1 MNRANKL
8 TMTRIVLAILILVIL
23 MIPYKDMGISV
34 PTFLVMGKV
43 LVDVSYIVAGFLFV
57 IASVTDYLDGM
68 YARKE
73 KNTSD
78 FGAILD
84 AIADKVLVNGV
95 LILLAYNGF
104 ISIIIPVIIVIR
116 DILMDSLR
124 ILGAKQGIVVK
135 ANKLGKLKTVF
146 MLIGISFMLFYNLPF
161 EAWGIYVADIF
172 VDVATVLSVVSLVSY
187 YMNLKGK
194 IKFV

>member
-1 MNRANKL
+1 MNHANKL
-8 TMTRIVLAILILVIL
+8 TMLRIVLAILILVIL
-23 MIPYKDMGISV
+23 MLPYKDFGISV

-43 LVDVSYIVAGFLFV
+43 LVDVRYIVAGFLFV

-78 FGAILD
+78 FGATLD

-104 ISIIIPVIIVIR
+104 ISVVIPVIIVTR

-124 ILGAKQGIVVK
+124 ALSAKQGIVIK

-146 MLIGISFMLFYNLPF
+146 MLIGLSFMLFYNLPF

-172 VDVATVLSVVSLVSY
+172 VDIATVLSVVSLVVY
-187 YMNLKGK
+187 YFNAKKK
-194 IKFV
+194 IKFI

>member
-1 MNRANKL
+1 MNHANKL
-8 TMTRIVLAILILVIL
+8 TMLRIVLAILILVIL
-23 MIPYKDMGISV
+23 MLPYKDFGISV

-43 LVDVSYIVAGFLFV
+43 LVDVRYIVACFLFA

-78 FGAILD
+78 FGATLD

-104 ISIIIPVIIVIR
+104 ISVVIPVIIVTR

-124 ILGAKQGIVVK
+124 ALSAKQGIVIK

-146 MLIGISFMLFYNLPF
+146 MLIGLSFMLFYNLPF

-172 VDVATVLSVVSLVSY
+172 VDIATVLSVVSLVVY
-187 YMNLKGK
+187 YFNAKKK
-194 IKFV
+194 IKFT

>member
-8 TMTRIVLAILILVIL
+8 TMTRIVLAIVILVIL

>member
-8 TMTRIVLAILILVIL
+8 TMTRIVLAIVILVIL

-135 ANKLGKLKTVF
+135 ANKLGKLKAVF

>member
-1 MNRANKL
+1 MNHANKL
-8 TMTRIVLAILILVIL
+8 TMLRIVLAILILVIL
-23 MIPYKDMGISV
+23 MLPYKDFGISV

-43 LVDVSYIVAGFLFV
+43 LVDVRYIVSGFLFV

-78 FGAILD
+78 FGATLD

-104 ISIIIPVIIVIR
+104 ISVVIPVIIVTR

-124 ILGAKQGIVVK
+124 ALSAKQGIVIK

-146 MLIGISFMLFYNLPF
+146 MLIGLSFMLFYNLPF
-161 EAWGIYVADIF
+161 EAWGIYVSDIF
-172 VDVATVLSVVSLVSY
+172 VDIATVLSVVSLVVY
-187 YMNLKGK
+187 YFNAKKK
-194 IKFV
+194 IKFI

>member
-1 MNRANKL
+1 
-8 TMTRIVLAILILVIL
+8 